1 MNPMV
6 SSPQNAPA
14 VGAAGPGAVR
24 PGAVRRGAVRRGA
37 VSPGAVGRD
46 AAAAEPRRGTVTR
59 VRRPGALSFRN
70 IGAVYV
76 WLAIAVVFTVW
87 AHSTFPTWTTARQI
101 LDENAVTGLMAL
113 SVVIPLCTRT
123 FDLSVGFIASLSA
136 VTAAY
141 MIAHGVP
148 VAAAVTIAMGGAL
161 LVGLINAVVV
171 VVMGVD
177 SFIATLAT
185 GSLIQAFITMM
196 TNDIAITS
204 PRLAGPFAKIGQ
216 GSIGGITL
224 PVVFTLVVALVIWFV
239 LEHTATGRRLYAT
252 GFNPESA
259 RLAGVR
265 TARLRFASL
274 IVSALL
280 AGGAGVVLASTL
292 GSGDPQAGV
301 PYLLSAYAAAF
312 LGASQL
318 RRGRFNAWGTL
329 IAVLLLGTGVVGLG
343 LVSAPNW
350 APAMFTGVV
359 LIAALGITGANRRA
373 LRRGLGQRLQRRAAT
388 APPSRT

>member
-1 MNPMV
+1 MNPTM
-6 SSPQNAPA
+6 SSPQNISA
-14 VGAAGPGAVR
+14 VGAAGLGAPGPDTAS
-24 PGAVRRGAVRRGA
+24 PETTASAPRRQ
-37 VSPGAVGRD
+37 
-46 AAAAEPRRGTVTR
+46 AAAW
-59 VRRPGALSFRN
+59 VRLPDALSVRN
-70 IGAVYV
+70 IGAIYV
-76 WLAIAVVFTVW
+76 WLAIAVIFAIW
-87 AHSTFPTWTTARQI
+87 APSTFPTWATARQI
-101 LDENAVTGLMAL
+101 LDENAATGLMAL

-136 VTAAY
+136 VTASY

-148 VAAAVTIAMGGAL
+148 VAAAVAIAMGGAL
-161 LVGLINAVVV
+161 LVGLINGVVV

-185 GSLIQAFITMM
+185 GSLIQAFITLM
-196 TNDIAITS
+196 TNGIAITS
-204 PRLAGPFAKIGQ
+204 PRLAGPFATIGQ
-216 GSIGGITL
+216 ASIGGITL
-224 PVVFTLVVALVIWFV
+224 PVIYTLLVALVIWFV

-280 AGGAGVVLASTL
+280 AGAAGVVLASTL
-292 GSGDPQAGV
+292 SSGDPQVGV
-301 PYLLSAYAAAF
+301 PYLLAAYAAAF

-318 RRGRFNAWGTL
+318 RPGRFNAWGTL

-359 LIAALGITGANRRA
+359 LIAALGITGAKRRA
-373 LRRGLGQRLQRRAAT
+373 LRRGRGHRL
-388 APPSRT
+388 

>member
-1 MNPMV
+1 MP
-6 SSPQNAPA
+6 
-14 VGAAGPGAVR
+14 
-24 PGAVRRGAVRRGA
+24 
-37 VSPGAVGRD
+37 D
-46 AAAAEPRRGTVTR
+46 
-59 VRRPGALSFRN
+59 ALSFRN
-70 IGAVYV
+70 IGALYV
-76 WLAIAVVFTVW
+76 WLAIAVIFAIW
-87 AHSTFPTWTTARQI
+87 APATFPTWTTARQI
-101 LDENAVTGLMAL
+101 LDENAATGLMAL

-136 VTAAY
+136 VTASY
-141 MIAHGVP
+141 MIAHGIP
-148 VAAAVTIAMGGAL
+148 VAAAVAIAMGGAL
-161 LVGLINAVVV
+161 LVGLINAGVV

-185 GSLIQAFITMM
+185 GSLIQAFITLM

-204 PRLAGPFAKIGQ
+204 PRLAGPFANLGQ
-216 GSIGGITL
+216 ASIGGITL
-224 PVVFTLVVALVIWFV
+224 PVIYTLLVALVIWFV

-280 AGGAGVVLASTL
+280 AGAAGVVLASTL

-318 RRGRFNAWGTL
+318 RPGRFNAWGTL

-359 LIAALGITGANRRA
+359 LIAALGITGARRRA
-373 LRRGLGQRLQRRAAT
+373 LRSGGLGQRLQGPRGEAAG
-388 APPSRT
+388 PSSRT

>member
-1 MNPMV
+1 MNHTL
-6 SSPQNAPA
+6 SSPENASAVGAPA
-14 VGAAGPGAVR
+14 VGAAR
-24 PGAVRRGAVRRGA
+24 PDVAASEPRHR
-37 VSPGAVGRD
+37 
-46 AAAAEPRRGTVTR
+46 AAAR
-59 VRRPGALSFRN
+59 VRLPSALAFRN

-76 WLAIAVVFTVW
+76 WLAIAIIFAVW
-87 AHSTFPTWTTARQI
+87 APATFPTWTTARQI
-101 LDENAVTGLMAL
+101 LNENAATGLMAL
-113 SVVIPLCTRT
+113 SVVIPLCSRT
-123 FDLSVGFIASLSA
+123 FDLSVGFVASLSA
-136 VTAAY
+136 VTASY
-141 MIAHGVP
+141 LIAHGVP
-148 VAAAVTIAMGGAL
+148 VDAAVAIAMGGAL

-185 GSLIQAFITMM
+185 GSLIQAFITLM

-204 PRLAGPFAKIGQ
+204 PRLAGPFARLGQ
-216 GSIGGITL
+216 AGIGGITL
-224 PVVFTLVVALVIWFV
+224 PVIYTLVVALVIWFV

-280 AGGAGVVLASTL
+280 AGAAGVVLASTL
-292 GSGDPQAGV
+292 SSGDPQAGV

-318 RRGRFNAWGTL
+318 HPGRFNAWGTL

-359 LIAALGITGANRRA
+359 LIAALGITGARRRA
-373 LRRGLGQRLQRRAAT
+373 LRSGGLRQRLQRARGEAAG
-388 APPSRT
+388 PPSRT

>member
-1 MNPMV
+1 MNPTV
-6 SSPQNAPA
+6 SSTENAPA
-14 VGAAGPGAVR
+14 VGAVGIGAPVPTAPGPG
-24 PGAVRRGAVRRGA
+24 P
-37 VSPGAVGRD
+37 
-46 AAAAEPRRGTVTR
+46 AASEPPRRVVTR
-59 VRRPGALSFRN
+59 ARRPGAFSFRN

-87 AHSTFPTWTTARQI
+87 APSTFPTWTTARQI
-101 LDENAVTGLMAL
+101 LDENAATGLMAL

-136 VTAAY
+136 VTASY

-148 VAAAVTIAMGGAL
+148 VVAAVAIAMGGAL
-161 LVGLINAVVV
+161 LVGLINAGVV

-185 GSLIQAFITMM
+185 GSLIQAFITLM

-204 PRLAGPFAKIGQ
+204 PKLAGPFAKIGQ
-216 GSIGGITL
+216 ASIGRITL
-224 PVVFTLVVALVIWFV
+224 PVFYTLVVALVIWFV

-280 AGGAGVVLASTL
+280 AGAAGVVLASTL

-312 LGASQL
+312 LGASHADRGAAAGHRRRRPRPGLRTQL
-318 RRGRFNAWGTL
+318 GARDVHRGGPDRGAGHHGRQAARPPQGPAPGPALRATSRSH
-329 IAVLLLGTGVVGLG
+329 GGVTTHLTHPPRKPIHIQPV
-343 LVSAPNW
+343 W
-350 APAMFTGVV
+350 
-359 LIAALGITGANRRA
+359 RA
-373 LRRGLGQRLQRRAAT
+373 LHR
-388 APPSRT
+388 

>member
-1 MNPMV
+1 MNPTV

-14 VGAAGPGAVR
+14 IDSAVR
-24 PGAVRRGAVRRGA
+24 LDAVVR
-37 VSPGAVGRD
+37 
-46 AAAAEPRRGTVTR
+46 EPRRRAAAR
-59 VRRPGALSFRN
+59 VPLPDALSFRN

-76 WLAIAVVFTVW
+76 WLAIVVIFTIW
-87 AHSTFPTWTTARQI
+87 APATFPTWTTARQI
-101 LDENAVTGLMAL
+101 LNENAATGLMAL

-123 FDLSVGFIASLSA
+123 FDLSVGFIASLTA
-136 VTAAY
+136 VTASY
-141 MIAHGVP
+141 MIAHSVP
-148 VAAAVTIAMGGAL
+148 VTEAVAIAMGGAL

-185 GSLIQAFITMM
+185 GSLIAAFITLM

-204 PRLAGPFAKIGQ
+204 PALTGPFAKIGQ
-216 GSIGGITL
+216 ASIGGITL
-224 PVVFTLVVALVIWFV
+224 PVIYTLVVGLVIWFV

-274 IVSALL
+274 IISALL
-280 AGGAGVVLASTL
+280 AG

-318 RRGRFNAWGTL
+318 RPGRFNAWGTL

-343 LVSAPNW
+343 LISAPNW

-359 LIAALGITGANRRA
+359 LIAALGITGARRRT
-373 LRRGLGQRLQRRAAT
+373 LRGGLGRRFGRRREA
-388 APPSRT
+388 APPRPQT

>member
-1 MNPMV
+1 MNPTM
-6 SSPQNAPA
+6 SSPQNISA
-14 VGAAGPGAVR
+14 VGAAGLGAPGPDTAR
-24 PGAVRRGAVRRGA
+24 PETTASAPRRQ
-37 VSPGAVGRD
+37 
-46 AAAAEPRRGTVTR
+46 AAAW
-59 VRRPGALSFRN
+59 VRLPDALSVRN
-70 IGAVYV
+70 IGAIYV
-76 WLAIAVVFTVW
+76 WLAIAVIFAIW
-87 AHSTFPTWTTARQI
+87 APSTFPTWATARQI
-101 LDENAVTGLMAL
+101 LDENAATGLMAL

-136 VTAAY
+136 VTASY

-148 VAAAVTIAMGGAL
+148 VAAAVAIAMGGAL
-161 LVGLINAVVV
+161 LVGLINGVVV

-185 GSLIQAFITMM
+185 GSLIQAFITLM
-196 TNDIAITS
+196 TNGIAITS
-204 PRLAGPFAKIGQ
+204 PRLAGPFATIGQ
-216 GSIGGITL
+216 ASIGGITL
-224 PVVFTLVVALVIWFV
+224 PVIYTLLVGLVIWFV

-280 AGGAGVVLASTL
+280 AGAAGVVLASTL
-292 GSGDPQAGV
+292 SSGDPQVGV

-318 RRGRFNAWGTL
+318 RPGRFNAWGTL

-359 LIAALGITGANRRA
+359 LIAALGITGAKRRA
-373 LRRGLGQRLQRRAAT
+373 LRRGRGHRLQRHRAAT
-388 APPSRT
+388 GLPSRT

>member
-1 MNPMV
+1 
-6 SSPQNAPA
+6 
-14 VGAAGPGAVR
+14 
-24 PGAVRRGAVRRGA
+24 
-37 VSPGAVGRD
+37 
-46 AAAAEPRRGTVTR
+46 
-59 VRRPGALSFRN
+59 
-70 IGAVYV
+70 
-76 WLAIAVVFTVW
+76 
-87 AHSTFPTWTTARQI
+87 
-101 LDENAVTGLMAL
+101 
-113 SVVIPLCTRT
+113 
-123 FDLSVGFIASLSA
+123 
-136 VTAAY
+136 
-141 MIAHGVP
+141 
-148 VAAAVTIAMGGAL
+148 
-161 LVGLINAVVV
+161 
-171 VVMGVD
+171 
-177 SFIATLAT
+177 
-185 GSLIQAFITMM
+185 M

-204 PRLAGPFAKIGQ
+204 PKLAGPFAKIGQ
-216 GSIGGITL
+216 ASIGGITL
-224 PVVFTLVVALVIWFV
+224 PVIYTLLVALVIWFV

-280 AGGAGVVLASTL
+280 AGAAGVILASTL

-318 RRGRFNAWGTL
+318 RPGRFNAWGTL

-359 LIAALGITGANRRA
+359 LIAALGITGAKRRA
-373 LRRGLGQRLQRRAAT
+373 LRKGQRRGLRFGRRRAAT
-388 APPSRT
+388 GLPSRT

>member
-1 MNPMV
+1 MNPTV
-6 SSPQNAPA
+6 SSPKNAPA
-14 VGAAGPGAVR
+14 VGAASPGPACPGSGHPGVPGPGA
-24 PGAVRRGAVRRGA
+24 
-37 VSPGAVGRD
+37 
-46 AAAAEPRRGTVTR
+46 AASEPRRRAVAR
-59 VRRPGALSFRN
+59 VRMPGALSFRN
-70 IGAVYV
+70 IGALYV
-76 WLAIAVVFTVW
+76 WLAIAVIFTLW
-87 AHSTFPTWTTARQI
+87 APSTFPTWTTARQI
-101 LDENAVTGLMAL
+101 LDENAATGLMAL

-136 VTAAY
+136 VTASY

-148 VAAAVTIAMGGAL
+148 VAAAVAIAMGGAL
-161 LVGLINAVVV
+161 LVGLINAGVV

-185 GSLIQAFITMM
+185 GSLIQAFITLM

-204 PRLAGPFAKIGQ
+204 PKLAGPFAKIGQ
-216 GSIGGITL
+216 ASIGGITL
-224 PVVFTLVVALVIWFV
+224 PVIYTLLVALVIWFV

-280 AGGAGVVLASTL
+280 AGAAGVILASTL

-318 RRGRFNAWGTL
+318 RPGRFNAWGTL

-359 LIAALGITGANRRA
+359 LIAALGITGAKRRA
-373 LRRGLGQRLQRRAAT
+373 LRKGQRRGLRFGRRRAAT
-388 APPSRT
+388 GLPSRT

>member
-1 MNPMV
+1 M
-6 SSPQNAPA
+6 
-14 VGAAGPGAVR
+14 
-24 PGAVRRGAVRRGA
+24 
-37 VSPGAVGRD
+37 
-46 AAAAEPRRGTVTR
+46 
-59 VRRPGALSFRN
+59 
-70 IGAVYV
+70 
-76 WLAIAVVFTVW
+76 WLAIVVIFTVW
-87 AHSTFPTWTTARQI
+87 APSTFPTWATARQI
-101 LDENAVTGLMAL
+101 LDSNAATGLMAL

-136 VTAAY
+136 VTASY

-148 VAAAVTIAMGGAL
+148 VATAVAIAMGGAL

-185 GSLIQAFITMM
+185 GSLIAAFITLM

-204 PRLAGPFAKIGQ
+204 SKLLGPFAKIGQ
-216 GSIGGITL
+216 ASIDGITL
-224 PVVFTLVVALVIWFV
+224 PVIYTLVVALVIWFV

-280 AGGAGVVLASTL
+280 AGAAGVVLASTL

-318 RRGRFNAWGTL
+318 RPGRFNAWGTL

-359 LIAALGITGANRRA
+359 LIAALGITGAKRRA
-373 LRRGLGQRLQRRAAT
+373 LYQGRRFGRRRVA
-388 APPSRT
+388 R

>member
-1 MNPMV
+1 MNHTV

-14 VGAAGPGAVR
+14 TGAPAVGAAR
-24 PGAVRRGAVRRGA
+24 PR
-37 VSPGAVGRD
+37 
-46 AAAAEPRRGTVTR
+46 AAASELRRRPAAR
-59 VRRPGALSFRN
+59 VRLPDALSFRN

-76 WLAIAVVFTVW
+76 WLAIVVIFTVW
-87 AHSTFPTWTTARQI
+87 APDTFPTWTTVRQI
-101 LDENAVTGLMAL
+101 LNENAATGLMAL

-123 FDLSVGFIASLSA
+123 FDLSVGFIASLTA
-136 VTAAY
+136 VTASY
-141 MIAHGVP
+141 MIANGVP
-148 VAAAVTIAMGGAL
+148 VAGAVAIAMGGAL
-161 LVGLINAVVV
+161 VVGLINALVV

-185 GSLIQAFITMM
+185 GSLIAAFITLM

-204 PRLAGPFAKIGQ
+204 PQLAGPFAKIGQ
-216 GSIGGITL
+216 ASIGGITL
-224 PVVFTLVVALVIWFV
+224 PVIYTIAVGLMIWFV

-280 AGGAGVVLASTL
+280 AGAAGVVLASTL

-301 PYLLSAYAAAF
+301 PYLLLAYAAAF

-318 RRGRFNAWGTL
+318 HPGRFNAWGTL

-343 LVSAPNW
+343 LISAPNW
-350 APAMFTGVV
+350 APSMFTGVV
-359 LIAALGITGANRRA
+359 LIAALGITGAKRRA
-373 LRRGLGQRLQRRAAT
+373 LRGGVRSSVSQRLRPRREAVG
-388 APPSRT
+388 PPSRT

>member
-1 MNPMV
+1 MNPTV
-6 SSPQNAPA
+6 SSPQNISA
-14 VGAAGPGAVR
+14 VGAARLGAPGPDTASPGTTASAPRRQAPAWVR
-24 PGAVRRGAVRRGA
+24 P
-37 VSPGAVGRD
+37 PD
-46 AAAAEPRRGTVTR
+46 
-59 VRRPGALSFRN
+59 ALSFRN
-70 IGAVYV
+70 IGALYV
-76 WLAIAVVFTVW
+76 WLAIAVIFAIW
-87 AHSTFPTWTTARQI
+87 APATFPTWTTARQI
-101 LDENAVTGLMAL
+101 LDENAATGLMAL

-136 VTAAY
+136 VTASY
-141 MIAHGVP
+141 MIAHGIP
-148 VAAAVTIAMGGAL
+148 VAAAVAIAMGGAL
-161 LVGLINAVVV
+161 LVGLINAGVV

-185 GSLIQAFITMM
+185 GSLIQAFITLM

-204 PRLAGPFAKIGQ
+204 PRLAGPFAKLGQ
-216 GSIGGITL
+216 ASIGGITL
-224 PVVFTLVVALVIWFV
+224 PVIYTLLVALVIWFV

-252 GFNPESA
+252 GFSPESA

-280 AGGAGVVLASTL
+280 AGAAGVVLASTL

-318 RRGRFNAWGTL
+318 RPGRFNAWGTL

-359 LIAALGITGANRRA
+359 LIAALGITGARRRA
-373 LRRGLGQRLQRRAAT
+373 LRSGGLGQRLQGPRGEAAG
-388 APPSRT
+388 PSSRT

>member
-1 MNPMV
+1 MNPTV
-6 SSPQNAPA
+6 SSPQNISA
-14 VGAAGPGAVR
+14 VGAAGLGAPGPDA
-24 PGAVRRGAVRRGA
+24 A
-37 VSPGAVGRD
+37 SPGPVAS
-46 AAAAEPRRGTVTR
+46 APRRQASAW
-59 VRRPGALSFRN
+59 VRLPDALSFRN

-76 WLAIAVVFTVW
+76 WLAIAVIFAIW
-87 AHSTFPTWTTARQI
+87 APSTFPTWTTARQI
-101 LDENAVTGLMAL
+101 LDENAATGLMAL

-136 VTAAY
+136 VTASF
-141 MIAHGVP
+141 MISHGVP
-148 VAAAVTIAMGGAL
+148 VAAAVAIAMGGAL
-161 LVGLINAVVV
+161 LVGLINGAVV

-185 GSLIQAFITMM
+185 GSLIQAFITLM

-216 GSIGGITL
+216 ASIGGITL
-224 PVVFTLVVALVIWFV
+224 PVIYTLLVALVIWFV

-265 TARLRFASL
+265 TARLRYASL

-280 AGGAGVVLASTL
+280 AGAAGVVLASTL
-292 GSGDPQAGV
+292 SSGDPQAGV

-318 RRGRFNAWGTL
+318 HPGRFNAWGTL

-359 LIAALGITGANRRA
+359 LIAALGITGARRRA
-373 LRRGLGQRLQRRAAT
+373 LRSGGLGQRLRRPRGEAA